1 MLTAAHSLTESNL
14 WKRMPKNEEQQQKK
28 LVIFNGR
35 WRKNYAEMEI
45 SEKERKKGSCEPTYK
60 HTKQNKTVRNDR
72 LTDSDADQ
80 DVSPLSE
87 DDVHV

>member
-1 MLTAAHSLTESNL
+1 MEDGEKITPK
-14 WKRMPKNEEQQQKK
+14 WKSVKK
-28 LVIFNGR
+28 R
-35 WRKNYAEMEI
+35 E
-45 SEKERKKGSCEPTYK
+45 KKGSCEPTYK
-60 HTKQNKTVRNDR
+60 HTKQKKTVRNER